1 MTDDIIFVSD
11 EDLMLKCGKGDM
23 SAFELLVRRYQK
35 PLINYIHR
43 SINDYHCAED
53 LSQETFL
60 RVFKSADRYKPTASF
75 KTWLYTIATNLCRNE
90 IRNRSRRKTY
100 YLEDFVEEGED
111 VYHTEI
117 MHDTRYMPDVL
128 LEKKELRQMIR
139 KALAQL
145 PENQRVALTLVTYQ
159 DLRYEEVSEILGCS
173 VGAVKALIHRARQ
186 KMRKM
191 LIKAGIADE
200 NSNGKI

>member
-1 MTDDIIFVSD
+1 MFVSD
-11 EDLMLKCGKGDM
+11 EDLMMKCGKGDTG
-23 SAFELLVRRYQK
+23 AFELLVRRYQN

-43 SINDYHCAED
+43 SIDDYHRSED

-60 RVFKSADRYKPTASF
+60 RVFKSANRYEPTASF
-75 KTWLYTIATNLCRNE
+75 RSWLYTIATNLCRNE
-90 IRNRSRRKTY
+90 IRNRSRRNTCS
-100 YLEDFVEEGED
+100 LESLVEEGED

-117 MHDTRYMPDVL
+117 MRDTRYLPDIL
-128 LEKKELRQMIR
+128 LEKKEQRQLIR

-159 DLRYEEVSEILGCS
+159 DLRYEEVAEILGCS

-186 KMRKM
+186 KMKKL
-191 LIKAGIADE
+191 LIKAGIGEERVDA
-200 NSNGKI
+200 KI